1 MVAETKS
8 RLTAKEVPPERW
20 HEILTMAA
28 LVQREARME
37 EDFYKASRVFNNR
50 LDIGMALQS
59 DATVTYWTGLYD
71 SVSTTDADRA
81 DPDNPYNTYY
91 YTGLPLGP
99 ISLPGDL
106 AIDAALNPTVGDW
119 LYFVAID
126 LRTGDTIFSNTY
138 AEHLVAVDKWLSWC
152 RESKENGAYC

>member
-1 MVAETKS
+1 
-8 RLTAKEVPPERW
+8 
-20 HEILTMAA
+20 
-28 LVQREARME
+28 
-37 EDFYKASRVFNNR
+37 
-50 LDIGMALQS
+50 MALQS

-99 ISLPGDL
+99 ISLPGEV
-106 AIDAALNPTVGDW
+106 AMDAALNPAAGDW

-126 LRTGDTIFSNTY
+126 LRTGETVFSNTF
-138 AEHLVAVDKWLSWC
+138 AEHERAVQRWLSWC
-152 RESKENGAYC
+152 RESEENGAYC